1 MISTWPILYV
11 DICIRSSRTI
21 LDSHALFNGMF
32 TPIDSR
38 LVIAIPDKVPGF
50 NVIIFI
56 PKCSIVLLRY
66 ISVMCDV
73 RVLNSVRCPHSSCGM
88 VLL

>member
-1 MISTWPILYV
+1 MY
-11 DICIRSSRTI
+11 REF
-21 LDSHALFNGMF
+21 SHALFNGMF

-66 ISVMCDV
+66 ISVLCGV
-73 RVLNSVRCPHSSCGM
+73 RVLNSARCPTFFLWNGATVKHYVLTHSPIEAFF
-88 VLL
+88 